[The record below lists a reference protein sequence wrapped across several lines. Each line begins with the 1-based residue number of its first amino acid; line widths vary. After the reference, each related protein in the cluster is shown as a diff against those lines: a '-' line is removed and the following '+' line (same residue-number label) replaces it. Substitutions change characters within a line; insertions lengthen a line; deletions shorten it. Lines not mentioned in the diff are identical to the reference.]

1 MDDLTVGAVATNTVK
16 SQELKNGAS
25 NASREEKNN
34 LKLGNFGIQG
44 RIYFSSHPF
53 LNVSLGVVKI

>member
-1 MDDLTVGAVATNTVK
+1 MATVSTWMDDLTVGAVATNTVK
-16 SQELKNGAS
+16 S
-25 NASREEKNN
+25 NAYREEKNN